1 MKKIF
6 TLIVACMA
14 LALPMTAQESDGN
27 SKPKPVVLS
36 THADNSDP
44 NPTIHRAP
52 MRVCVEAWY
61 DILSETITIIYDGDA
76 SGEVLLY
83 RDGALLETSS
93 DINTTFAVSESG
105 FYTIEIITEGWTAI
119 GNLEI

>member
-6 TLIVACMA
+6 TLIVACMP

-27 SKPKPVVLS
+27 SKPTPVVP
-36 THADNSDP
+36 TTPADNSDP

-61 DILSETITIIYDGDA
+61 DTLSATITIIYDGDA

>member
-6 TLIVACMA
+6 TLIMVFMA
-14 LALPMTAQESDGN
+14 LALPMLAYGADE
-27 SKPKPVVLS
+27 KPTSSPITMD
-36 THADNSDP
+36 THPNDDQP